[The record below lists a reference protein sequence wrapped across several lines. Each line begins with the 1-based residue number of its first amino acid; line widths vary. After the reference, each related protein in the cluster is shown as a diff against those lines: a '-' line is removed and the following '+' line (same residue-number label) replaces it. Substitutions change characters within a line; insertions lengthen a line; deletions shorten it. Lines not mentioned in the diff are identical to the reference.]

1 MWDRWFRQW
10 LDMVFWW
17 RPRTDRAE
25 DERRET
31 DAEPPQADHNNAHAI
46 DRPSAEKAEQV
57 EEATPTPAP
66 DDLTAIKGIG
76 PAMQRELEALG
87 LTRFDELASADAE
100 ALTNKLKQ
108 SQRTLTTDKVKA
120 WIEAA
125 RSRH

>member
-1 MWDRWFRQW
+1 MWDQWFRRW

-17 RPRTDRAE
+17 RPRTDHAD

-31 DAEPPQADHNNAHAI
+31 EAEPPEVGHNDAHAI

-57 EEATPTPAP
+57 EEVPPAPAP
-66 DDLTAIKGIG
+66 DDLTNIKGIG

-87 LTRFDELASADAE
+87 LTTFDELASADAE
-100 ALTNKLKQ
+100 ALTDKLKP

>member
-10 LDMVFWW
+10 IDMVFWW
-17 RPRTDRAE
+17 RLRTDRAE

-31 DAEPPQADHNNAHAI
+31 EAEPPEVGHNDAHDI
-46 DRPSAEKAEQV
+46 DRPSAEMAEQV
-57 EEATPTPAP
+57 EKAPPAPAP
-66 DDLTAIKGIG
+66 DDLTTIKGIG

-87 LTRFDELASADAE
+87 LTTFDDLANADAE
-100 ALTNKLKQ
+100 ALTDKLKP